1 MTNKIKLGKE
11 ELLTELKDTAKHMEL
26 LLSCII
32 KNGDV
37 SYAKQLS
44 VDLRKLFSPTKGND
58 FLSRLEK
65 LLQTKLVF

>member
-37 SYAKQLS
+37 SYAKRLS
-44 VDLRKLFSPTKGND
+44 VDLKIVFSNKRKR
-58 FLSRLEK
+58 FLKSIREIASN
-65 LLQTKLVF
+65 QLVF